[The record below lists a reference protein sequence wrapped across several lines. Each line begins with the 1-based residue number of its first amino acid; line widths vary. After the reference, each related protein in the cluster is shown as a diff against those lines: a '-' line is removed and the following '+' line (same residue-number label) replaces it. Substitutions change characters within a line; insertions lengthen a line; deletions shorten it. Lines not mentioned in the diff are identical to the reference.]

1 MKRAPRL
8 LAVIAACAVSALAIA
23 QSQETPT
30 AAEATVATDNPAPQ
44 VEPEAAVAE
53 DAPSA
58 EDAPAAESSA
68 EPADKPSGERY
79 VDLRRV
85 QPVAGN
91 AAAGQAKSEVC
102 SACHGPQG
110 ISIAPT
116 FPNLAGQ
123 RADFL
128 YWQLVEFKRN
138 PGSPMSPLVA
148 DLSDQDMLDLAA
160 YYASLTPTAAPAE
173 PDAETVP
180 ADATLAQRG
189 EQLYLSGDPSKGIP
203 PCQGCHGPD
212 AGGHADALRADRNG
226 HTPYAAYPALRGQQA
241 IYLQTK
247 LAEYRDGKMD
257 DSTTDF
263 VMTGIGERLD
273 DESIEALSTWLSS
286 LPPVQ

>member
-1 MKRAPRL
+1 MKRLPRL
-8 LAVIAACAVSALAIA
+8 LAIIAACAVSALAIA
-23 QSQETPT
+23 QSQEAPP
-30 AAEATVATDNPAPQ
+30 AEATAVEAAPAPQ
-44 VEPEAAVAE
+44 Q
-53 DAPSA
+53 
-58 EDAPAAESSA
+58 DAPATDPAGA
-68 EPADKPSGERY
+68 PADEPADARY

-85 QPVAGN
+85 RPITGD
-91 AAAGQAKSEVC
+91 AAAGQAKSELC
-102 SACHGPQG
+102 AACHGPQG

-128 YWQLVEFKRN
+128 YWQLVEFTRN
-138 PGSPMSPLVA
+138 PDSPMSPLVA
-148 DLSDQDMLDLAA
+148 DLGDQDMLDLAA
-160 YYASLTPTAAPAE
+160 YYASLTPTTAPADT
-173 PDAETVP
+173 DAEAPEV
-180 ADATLAQRG
+180 DATLAQRG

-212 AGGHADALRADRNG
+212 AGGHVDALRADRDG

-247 LAEYRDGKMD
+247 LTEYRDGKMQ

-273 DESIEALSTWLSS
+273 DDSIQALSTWLSS
-286 LPPVQ
+286 LPAAQ

>member
-1 MKRAPRL
+1 MKRLPRL
-8 LAVIAACAVSALAIA
+8 LAIIAACAVSALAIA
-23 QSQETPT
+23 QSQEAPP
-30 AAEATVATDNPAPQ
+30 AEATAV
-44 VEPEAAVAE
+44 EAAPTPE
-53 DAPSA
+53 Q
-58 EDAPAAESSA
+58 DAPATDPASA
-68 EPADKPSGERY
+68 PADVPARARY
-79 VDLRRV
+79 IDLRRV
-85 QPVAGN
+85 RPITGD
-91 AAAGQAKSEVC
+91 AAAGQAKSELC
-102 SACHGPQG
+102 AACHGPQG

-128 YWQLVEFKRN
+128 YWQLVEFTRN
-138 PGSPMSPLVA
+138 PDSPMSPLVA

-160 YYASLTPTAAPAE
+160 YYASLTPTAVPAE
-173 PDAETVP
+173 ADAEAAP

-212 AGGHADALRADRNG
+212 AGGHVDALRADRDG

-247 LAEYRDGKMD
+247 LAEYRDGKMH

-273 DESIEALSTWLSS
+273 DDSIQALSTWLSS
-286 LPPVQ
+286 LPLGQ